1 MRGWNGP
8 KTLSKEKAQTPTSLR
23 DLETIEQSKVFERP
37 AGADRQLD
45 SVTDSVQA
53 PLLIVLMMLVACL
66 QRLMSIWSLRVAFVF
81 VASIIV
87 FLLFFLFLFVFI
99 FFIFRLLSGNPVQ
112 LFREVG
118 PFYIGFW
125 MSFAHTKMLRLI
137 PKRWRIHRARHPL

>member
-1 MRGWNGP
+1 
-8 KTLSKEKAQTPTSLR
+8 
-23 DLETIEQSKVFERP
+23 
-37 AGADRQLD
+37 
-45 SVTDSVQA
+45 
-53 PLLIVLMMLVACL
+53 MMLVACL

-112 LFREVG
+112 LIREVG
-118 PFYIGFW
+118 PFYVGFW
-125 MSFAHTKMLRLI
+125 MSFAHAKMLRLI